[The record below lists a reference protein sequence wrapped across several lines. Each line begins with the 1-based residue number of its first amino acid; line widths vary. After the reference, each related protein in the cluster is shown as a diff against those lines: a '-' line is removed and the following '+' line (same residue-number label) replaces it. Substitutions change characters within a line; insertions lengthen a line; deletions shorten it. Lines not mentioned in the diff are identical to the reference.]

1 MAMNYDIRKQKNYS
15 NSMKYNLIKILLIL
29 SIKILMNIFTVFILN
44 T

>member
-1 MAMNYDIRKQKNYS
+1 MAMNRDIRKQKNYS

-29 SIKILMNIFTVFILN
+29 SMEILMNMFTVLILD